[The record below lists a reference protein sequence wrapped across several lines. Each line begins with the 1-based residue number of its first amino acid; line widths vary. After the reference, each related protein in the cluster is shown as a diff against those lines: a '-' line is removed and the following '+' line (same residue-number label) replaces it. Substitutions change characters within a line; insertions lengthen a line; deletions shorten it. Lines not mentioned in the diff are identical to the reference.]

1 MGSLIKAMQP
11 IRIIALP
18 LTRMPKAGGAADTAA
33 LRQALVY
40 YHFQIT
46 KPRSADAGDEEK
58 AGARPRAAWSPQGGW
73 PRWVTTKASNAWAN
87 LGKAKEGSWKV
98 RVYQLGERFLDRIDF
113 EELALKGIDPSFGP
127 SIRHPDFRGHSQDD
141 LKNKP
146 PVKIPFLYPPSI
158 QDASTTL
165 SQLTTLVQHRGPN
178 HKKGFL
184 TWMFVVPLTA
194 PFMIIPII
202 PNFPFFFCVWRSWH
216 HYKAYRASQYVQ
228 ALLASGSIIPEPSKE
243 LDALYERYR
252 VKEEAPSP
260 PSPKSAKPT
269 EPLLI
274 SRDAVPPIIE
284 TFGLESDDSIDIYRA
299 IQQGEARTRGEDG
312 GEKPKTKTS

>member
-1 MGSLIKAMQP
+1 MGSLVKAMRP

-18 LTRMPKAGGAADTAA
+18 LTRMSKASDTAA
-33 LRQALVY
+33 LRQSLVY

-46 KPRSADAGDEEK
+46 KPADLAQHGTNKKE
-58 AGARPRAAWSPQGGW
+58 GAENGSLAWSPKGGW
-73 PRWVTTKASNAWAN
+73 PRWVTAKASNAWAK

-127 SIRHPDFRGHSQDD
+127 SIRHPDFGGHSQDD
-141 LKNKP
+141 VKNKP
-146 PVKIPFLYPPSI
+146 PLKIPFLYPPSI
-158 QDASTTL
+158 QNGPTTL

-178 HKKGFL
+178 HRKGFL
-184 TWMFVVPLTA
+184 TWMLITPLTA

-202 PNFPFFFCVWRSWH
+202 PNLPFFFCVWRSWH

-228 ALLASGSIIPEPSKE
+228 ALLESGSIIPEPSKE
-243 LDALYERYR
+243 LDRLYERYR
-252 VKEEAPSP
+252 VKENAQSSHPTPSH
-260 PSPKSAKPT
+260 
-269 EPLLI
+269 PLLI

-284 TFGLESDDSIDIYRA
+284 TFGLEVDDSADIYRA
-299 IQQGEARTRGEDG
+299 IQQAEVRSRGEKG
-312 GEKPKTKTS
+312 GEGEEKTKTKTS